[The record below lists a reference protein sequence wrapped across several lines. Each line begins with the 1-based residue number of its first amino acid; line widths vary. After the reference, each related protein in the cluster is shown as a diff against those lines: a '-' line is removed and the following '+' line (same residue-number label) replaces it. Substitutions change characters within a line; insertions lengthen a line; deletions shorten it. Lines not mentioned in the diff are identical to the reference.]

1 MGGKINVESEF
12 GKGSIFIVHIPQR
25 IGSMTRPITDTQL
38 INTSEIVKESRKK
51 RVNYKTKSILI
62 VDDNKLNIKVARRSL
77 EQLNFKV
84 IDECYNGKECVD
96 KIKNNEKYDIIL
108 MDIMMPKLDGY
119 SACKEIKKTKNIPVI
134 MLSASDVLTGTKK
147 VILLTKDG
155 LSLGFPLSE
164 VSELKKTSRGVKGI
178 TLEKEDTVAF
188 ATVVHPAAETF
199 EYEGKTLNARRVR
212 NRKRAA
218 KGQKANLMQNTL
230 TLE

>member
-108 MDIMMPKLDGY
+108 MDIMMP
-119 SACKEIKKTKNIPVI
+119 I
-134 MLSASDVLTGTKK
+134 MSGETAL
-147 VILLTKDG
+147 
-155 LSLGFPLSE
+155 E
-164 VSELKKTSRGVKGI
+164 ELKKIEGFNTPVIALTADAVAGAEERYKDEGFTSYISKPFNKDQI
-178 TLEKEDTVAF
+178 KIKLDSIFKEPKKEKE
-188 ATVVHPAAETF
+188 F
-199 EYEGKTLNARRVR
+199 EEDMWKDAPTYVFTSSL
-212 NRKRAA
+212 A
-218 KGQKANLMQNTL
+218 KDNEDKL
-230 TLE
+230 

>member
-1 MGGKINVESEF
+1 MIAA
-12 GKGSIFIVHIPQR
+12 
-25 IGSMTRPITDTQL
+25 T
-38 INTSEIVKESRKK
+38 
-51 RVNYKTKSILI
+51 
-62 VDDNKLNIKVARRSL
+62 
-77 EQLNFKV
+77 
-84 IDECYNGKECVD
+84 
-96 KIKNNEKYDIIL
+96 
-108 MDIMMPKLDGY
+108 KLDADDEVVG
-119 SACKEIKKTKNIPVI
+119 VI

-178 TLEKEDTVAF
+178 TLEKEDTVA
-188 ATVVHPAAETF
+188 
-199 EYEGKTLNARRVR
+199 RRVR